1 MYPYSK
7 YLAIS
12 RPFTSVFCYS
22 SSACILCNMSLLK
35 QKVFLGLAFLWSSIL
50 LALLI
55 IRILMRRGEWGES
68 REHRVHLNVQSDKKT
83 LWIYK
88 WKERWEGWTRGM
100 FFCLFVLFFSQCGCY
115 FYFFSMWPLS
125 PSHCS
130 LGDVITGVW
139 TIGTQHSALNIGY
152 LRRSVLC
159 LEKSSPRTQESL
171 GFDFCQAGKE
181 RTIRSQTVSD
191 SSIQRHKM
199 VTKSVWAQ
207 SRWGRRLLYRF

>member
-100 FFCLFVLFFSQCGCY
+100 FFCLFVLFFFPVWLLFLFLLHVTPLPQPLFPWRCDYG
-115 FYFFSMWPLS
+115 SMDYW
-125 PSHCS
+125 
-130 LGDVITGVW
+130 D
-139 TIGTQHSALNIGY
+139 SAL
-152 LRRSVLC
+152 S
-159 LEKSSPRTQESL
+159 TQYWLSQEV
-171 GFDFCQAGKE
+171 CPMPGKIF
-181 RTIRSQTVSD
+181 TQD
-191 SSIQRHKM
+191 SGEPGL
-199 VTKSVWAQ
+199 WFLP
-207 SRWGRRLLYRF
+207 GRQGEDN